1 MVDEVEISNVG
12 GPSGVASE
20 ATLAALVKALNT
32 GSNDASRAIR
42 LESLS
47 RQSAAKKLTGES
59 TLLGKAFRTVA
70 DPIGGFVSQLVGGS
84 GRLSDFTDAILGTNN
99 MLTKSFSVFAHF
111 VDDNVDS
118 LRELSSVGANFN
130 NSIFDMR
137 NAAASSAMNM
147 GEFADLVKNNST
159 TFAQLGGSV
168 SAGARAFG
176 DFSKGVRTSRVGR
189 ELMGMGFTISSINEG
204 LTTYLDMQL
213 QSGRSINLRDRNLI
227 KSSEEY
233 LFQLDGLARLTGKQR
248 DQLAAEMSQL
258 QQDAGIRAQLNRLD
272 EDGRKN
278 LNGTLTFLRSTMPGL
293 SKGFEDIMDGVAQT
307 DLGKAIMSQIPGL
320 GSLMERAFSGELS
333 EADFLK
339 EFQRFGPQIAA
350 LQGQFSKEQLDAMRS
365 QGGIAAAIA
374 ELMDGLTEANTVLGM
389 NTDEIAKEAA
399 KRSKLSELFGSFS
412 QTLTTARTAI
422 EDAFLDSPAFAALS
436 GFGDKLLGM
445 ISVEGGLSKFDSV
458 IKSTSEFLFGEQ
470 GILTRTVKSVERAVM
485 GFVGDMDDGKTFSE
499 SVSNMMSRLG
509 EDIASGWNEFWT
521 GPVGT
526 KIYDTVTYW
535 WERLFFKLREGLNE
549 VFGIQMF
556 VDNAQLEEDR
566 IRLGYANEEQTKDY
580 IEKQKRLL
588 ETLDVKLERGTKFVG
603 GRSGAVIDMSPEE
616 KAAAREEKRLIE
628 EIINRLEAKPAETTT
643 PEPVETTTPPTATP
657 VPVAT
662 TTHSSV
668 YGIPDTATVQ
678 PSNAIPTTDT
688 VLPSQ
693 GGIDSRAIGTLKA
706 TGYNFE
712 PQDAVT
718 QIHAGERVLNSQET
732 QTFNNLN
739 SIQSDLVKKVEE
751 LNTSML
757 KAVDL
762 LKDSVDAA
770 KATSR
775 SIKSLGTDAMRGV
788 GR

>member
-42 LESLS
+42 LESLA

-99 MLTKSFSVFAHF
+99 ILTKSFSVFAHF

-147 GEFADLVKNNST
+147 DEFADLVKNNST

-176 DFSKGVRTSRVGR
+176 DFSKNLRTSRVGR

-320 GSLMERAFSGELS
+320 GPLMEKAFSGELS

-350 LQGQFSKEQLDAMRS
+350 LQGQFSKEQLDAMRA
-365 QGGIAAAIA
+365 QGGIAATIA
-374 ELMDGLTEANTVLGM
+374 ELMDGLSEANTVLGM
-389 NTDEIAKEAA
+389 NADAIAEEAA
-399 KRSKLSELFGSFS
+399 RRSKLTEMFGSFS
-412 QTLTTARTAI
+412 QTLTSARTAI
-422 EDAFLDSPAFAALS
+422 EDAFLNSPAFAALS

-458 IKSTSEFLFGEQ
+458 IKSTSEILFGEQ
-470 GILTRTVKSVERAVM
+470 GILTRVIKSVERAVM

-509 EDIASGWNEFWT
+509 EDIAYGWNEFWT
-521 GPVGT
+521 GPIGT
-526 KIYDTVTYW
+526 KIYDSVTYW

-556 VDNAQLEEDR
+556 VDNAELEKDR
-566 IRLGYANEEQTKDY
+566 IRLGLANEQETEKFLAEQRALIKDLQAEVSTKTTYQEQYDPTTGDGIDY
-580 IEKQKRLL
+580 TTDIALAEA
-588 ETLDVKLERGTKFVG
+588 E
-603 GRSGAVIDMSPEE
+603 I
-616 KAAAREEKRLIE
+616 KAAEALVA
-628 EIINRLEAKPAETTT
+628 EISALNNTN
-643 PEPVETTTPPTATP
+643 
-657 VPVAT
+657 
-662 TTHSSV
+662 SV
-668 YGIPDTATVQ
+668 
-678 PSNAIPTTDT
+678 PTTA
-688 VLPSQ
+688 PPMAIIQ
-693 GGIDSRAIGTLKA
+693 PGQARAIGTLKA

>member
-1 MVDEVEISNVG
+1 LVDEVEISNVG
-12 GPSGVASE
+12 GPKGVASE

-99 MLTKSFSVFAHF
+99 ILTKSFSVFAHF

-147 GEFADLVKNNST
+147 DEFADLVKNNST

-176 DFSKGVRTSRVGR
+176 DFSKGIRTSRVGR
-189 ELMGMGFTISSINEG
+189 ELMGMGFSISSINEG

-248 DQLAAEMSQL
+248 DQLAAEMAQL
-258 QQDAGIRAQLNRLD
+258 QQDAGIRAQLNNLD
-272 EDGRKN
+272 EEGRKN

-339 EFQRFGPQIAA
+339 EFQKFGPQISA
-350 LQGQFSKEQLDAMRS
+350 LQGQFSKEQLDAMRA
-365 QGGIAAAIA
+365 QGGIAATIA
-374 ELMDGLTEANTVLGM
+374 ELMDGLSEANTVLGM
-389 NTDEIAKEAA
+389 NADEIAKEAA

-412 QTLTTARTAI
+412 QTLTSARTAI

-436 GFGDKLLGM
+436 SFGDKLLGM

-458 IKSTSEFLFGEQ
+458 IKSTTEVLFGEQ
-470 GILTRTVKSVERAVM
+470 GILTRVIKSVERAVM
-485 GFVGDMDDGKTFSE
+485 GFVGDMEDGKTFSE

-509 EDIASGWNEFWT
+509 EDIAYGWNEFWT
-521 GPVGT
+521 GPIGT

-556 VDNAQLEEDR
+556 VDNAELEKDR
-566 IRLGYANEEQTKDY
+566 IRLGLANEQETEKFLAEQRALIKDLQAEVSTKTTYQEQYDPTTGDGIDY
-580 IEKQKRLL
+580 TTDIALAEAEIKAAKALIAEVEALKLAQDQKEARAEKIAKENTPANPSATGYNIPQ
-588 ETLDVKLERGTKFVG
+588 TVV
-603 GRSGAVIDMSPEE
+603 VSPEATAS
-616 KAAAREEKRLIE
+616 KAL
-628 EIINRLEAKPAETTT
+628 
-643 PEPVETTTPPTATP
+643 
-657 VPVAT
+657 
-662 TTHSSV
+662 
-668 YGIPDTATVQ
+668 
-678 PSNAIPTTDT
+678 
-688 VLPSQ
+688 
-693 GGIDSRAIGTLKA
+693 GTLKA

>member
-1 MVDEVEISNVG
+1 LVDEVEISNVG

-42 LESLS
+42 LESLA

-99 MLTKSFSVFAHF
+99 ILTKSFSVFAHF
-111 VDDNVDS
+111 VDNNVDS

-147 GEFADLVKNNST
+147 DEFADLVKNNST

-176 DFSKGVRTSRVGR
+176 DFSKNLRTSRVGR

-320 GSLMERAFSGELS
+320 GPLMEKAFSGELS

-350 LQGQFSKEQLDAMRS
+350 LQGQFSKEQLDAMRA
-365 QGGIAAAIA
+365 QGGIAGTIA
-374 ELMDGLTEANTVLGM
+374 ELMDGLSEANTVLGM
-389 NTDEIAKEAA
+389 NADAIAEEAA
-399 KRSKLSELFGSFS
+399 RRSKLTEMFGSFS
-412 QTLTTARTAI
+412 QTLTSARTAI
-422 EDAFLDSPAFAALS
+422 EDAFLNSPAFAALS

-445 ISVEGGLSKFDSV
+445 VKTEGALTKFESFV
-458 IKSTSEFLFGEQ
+458 KSSTEFLFGEQ
-470 GILTRTVKSVERAVM
+470 GILTRAIRSVEGAVM
-485 GFVGDMDDGKTFSE
+485 GFIGDMDDGKTFSE
-499 SVSNMMSRLG
+499 SVANMMSRLG
-509 EDIASGWNEFWT
+509 EDIAYGWNEFWT
-521 GPVGT
+521 GPIGT
-526 KIYDTVTYW
+526 KIYDTVTLW
-535 WERLFFKLREGLNE
+535 WERLFFKLKEGLNE
-549 VFGIQMF
+549 IFGLQLF
-556 VDNAQLEEDR
+556 VDNAQLEADR
-566 IRLGYANEEQTKDY
+566 IRLGFANEQETEKFLAEQRGLINDLRAEISSKT
-580 IEKQKRLL
+580 EAQ
-588 ETLDVKLERGTKFVG
+588 ENLDPNN
-603 GRSGAVIDMSPEE
+603 M
-616 KAAAREEKRLIE
+616 
-628 EIINRLEAKPAETTT
+628 
-643 PEPVETTTPPTATP
+643 
-657 VPVAT
+657 
-662 TTHSSV
+662 SSV
-668 YGIPDTATVQ
+668 DYSTDIIMKQAELATVEALVAEI
-678 PSNAIPTTDT
+678 SALNNTNSVPTTA
-688 VLPSQ
+688 PPMAIIQ
-693 GGIDSRAIGTLKA
+693 PGQARAIGTLKA

>member
-12 GPSGVASE
+12 GPKGVASE

-99 MLTKSFSVFAHF
+99 ILTKSFSVFAHF

-147 GEFADLVKNNST
+147 DEFADLVKNNST

-176 DFSKGVRTSRVGR
+176 DFSKGIRTSRVGR
-189 ELMGMGFTISSINEG
+189 ELMGMGFSISSINEG

-248 DQLAAEMSQL
+248 DQLAAEMAQL
-258 QQDAGIRAQLNRLD
+258 QQDAGIRAQLNNLD
-272 EDGRKN
+272 EEGRKN

-339 EFQRFGPQIAA
+339 EFQKFGPQISA
-350 LQGQFSKEQLDAMRS
+350 LQGQFSKEQLDAMRA
-365 QGGIAAAIA
+365 QGGIAATIA
-374 ELMDGLTEANTVLGM
+374 ELMDGLSEANTVLGM
-389 NTDEIAKEAA
+389 NADEIAKEAA

-412 QTLTTARTAI
+412 QTLTSARTAI

-436 GFGDKLLGM
+436 SFGDKLLGM

-458 IKSTSEFLFGEQ
+458 IKSTTEVLFGEQ
-470 GILTRTVKSVERAVM
+470 GILTRVIKSVERAVM
-485 GFVGDMDDGKTFSE
+485 GFVGDMEDGKTFSE

-509 EDIASGWNEFWT
+509 EDIAYGWNEFWT
-521 GPVGT
+521 GPIGT

-556 VDNAQLEEDR
+556 VDNAELEKDR
-566 IRLGYANEEQTKDY
+566 IRLGLANEQETEKFLAEQRALIKDLQAEVSTKTTYQEQYDPTTGDGIDY
-580 IEKQKRLL
+580 TTDIALAEAEIKAAKALIAEVEALKLAQDQKEARAEKIAKENTPANPSATGYNIPQ
-588 ETLDVKLERGTKFVG
+588 TVV
-603 GRSGAVIDMSPEE
+603 VSPEATAS
-616 KAAAREEKRLIE
+616 KAL
-628 EIINRLEAKPAETTT
+628 
-643 PEPVETTTPPTATP
+643 
-657 VPVAT
+657 
-662 TTHSSV
+662 
-668 YGIPDTATVQ
+668 
-678 PSNAIPTTDT
+678 
-688 VLPSQ
+688 
-693 GGIDSRAIGTLKA
+693 GTLKA